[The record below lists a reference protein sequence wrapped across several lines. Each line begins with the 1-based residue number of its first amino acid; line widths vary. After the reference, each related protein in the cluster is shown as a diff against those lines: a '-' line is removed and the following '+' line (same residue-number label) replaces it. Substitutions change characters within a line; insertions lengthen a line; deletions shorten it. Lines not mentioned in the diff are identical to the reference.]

1 MATNNDGGAGAPS
14 ERVGTELL
22 FENDRV
28 RVWDLRLRPGER
40 AGFHRHSHDYFFVVI
55 GGGKLKSVRGDGSDW
70 YETEMGD
77 GEVHFREIESEDVHD
92 AVNVG
97 DATWRN
103 IVVELK
109 R

>member
-1 MATNNDGGAGAPS
+1 MTNENSVDAKAPS
-14 ERVGTELL
+14 EQVGTELL

-28 RVWDLRLRPGER
+28 RVWDLRLAPGDR

-70 YETEMGD
+70 YETEMAD
-77 GEVHFREIESEDVHD
+77 GEVHFREIASEDVHD
-92 AVNVG
+92 AINVG
-97 DATWRN
+97 EKAWRN

>member
-1 MATNNDGGAGAPS
+1 MTSENGTGANEPS
-14 ERVGTELL
+14 EQVGTELL

-28 RVWDLRLRPGER
+28 RVWDLRLAPGER
-40 AGFHRHSHDYFFVVI
+40 TGFHRHFQDYFFVVI

-70 YETEMGD
+70 YETEMRD
-77 GEVHFREIESEDVHD
+77 GEVRFRDIDGEDVHD
-92 AVNVG
+92 AINVG
-97 DATWRN
+97 DKAWRN